1 MPVDLV
7 VLDAVAYS
15 DKITG
20 PWVPMSTMTSIFKE
34 PKRMPA
40 GDPHDIRIDTPP
52 HDHENY
58 AIEDVHEVIPGH
70 QPPAVKM
77 FTSQS

>member
-1 MPVDLV
+1 
-7 VLDAVAYS
+7 
-15 DKITG
+15 
-20 PWVPMSTMTSIFKE
+20 MTSIFKE
-34 PKRMPA
+34 PKRHHV
-40 GDPHDIRIDTPP
+40 GDPHDIYIDTPP